1 MTLPIIIPKE
11 DVDLVLRYHREF
23 PYMRGSDL
31 ARVIVNKEQMVRSI
45 DNYRKVVMKVLRDN
59 QVREAEHSDYEL
71 PESSYEEY
79 ESYVISPS
87 CNKILVL
94 SDVHI
99 PYQDNKSL
107 RLALDYGMAMG
118 ANCIILNG
126 DTIDC
131 YQASRF
137 VRNPSVD
144 DLTAEIERA
153 IQFFQL
159 LRKLFPNSEI
169 IHKTGNHEDRW
180 KHLLFNQAP
189 ALSMFRDMQLDN
201 ILKLDDYDIKFV
213 DDKRKIEAG
222 KLFIIHGHEMP
233 ASSMTVNVAR
243 VIRLKANDN
252 VLLGHFH
259 RSNDDFARTISN
271 KVIGAWSTGCLCGL
285 SPLYMP
291 NNNWNH
297 GFAFVE
303 TSNDGMFEVHN
314 KKIIGGV
321 VK

>member
-1 MTLPIIIPKE
+1 
-11 DVDLVLRYHREF
+11 
-23 PYMRGSDL
+23 MRGTDL
-31 ARVIVNKEQMVRSI
+31 ARIIINKEEMVRGI
-45 DNYRKVVMKVLRDN
+45 DNYRKMVMKVLKDN
-59 QVREAEHSDYEL
+59 QFAEAEHNDYEL

-79 ESYVISPS
+79 ESYVVPPS
-87 CNKILVL
+87 CNKMLVL
-94 SDVHI
+94 SDIHI
-99 PYQDNKSL
+99 PYQDNRSL
-107 RLALDYGMAMG
+107 RLALDYGLAMG
-118 ANCIILNG
+118 ANAIILNG
-126 DTIDC
+126 DIIDC

-137 VRNPSVD
+137 VRNPTED
-144 DLTAEIERA
+144 DLTVEVDRA
-153 IQFFQL
+153 IQFFGL
-159 LRKLFPNSEI
+159 LRKLFPNAEI
-169 IHKTGNHEDRW
+169 IYKTGNHEDRW

-189 ALSMFRDMQLDN
+189 VLAGFRDMQLDN
-201 ILKLDDYDIKFV
+201 ILKLDDYNIKFV

-259 RSNDDFARTISN
+259 RSNDDFARTISD
-271 KVIGAWSTGCLCGL
+271 KVIGAWSQGCLCGL

-303 TSNDGMFEVHN
+303 TSPDGMFEVHN